1 MEISFP
7 PPAGATPATA
17 AHTAPVVLAGGDRSD
32 ARAPP
37 AAAGPRSLGGGSVLA
52 RATGGGSG
60 GDLSLTDNVVEAV
73 LRAMREENEH
83 LGIIDGID
91 PLF

>member
-1 MEISFP
+1 
-7 PPAGATPATA
+7 
-17 AHTAPVVLAGGDRSD
+17 
-32 ARAPP
+32 
-37 AAAGPRSLGGGSVLA
+37 VLA
-52 RATGGGSG
+52 RSTGGSD
-60 GDLSLTDNVVEAV
+60 GDLSMTDSVVEAV

>member
-1 MEISFP
+1 
-7 PPAGATPATA
+7 
-17 AHTAPVVLAGGDRSD
+17 VD
-32 ARAPP
+32 
-37 AAAGPRSLGGGSVLA
+37 
-52 RATGGGSG
+52 
-60 GDLSLTDNVVEAV
+60 AV